1 MNNLRKIWSK
11 TEKIILYTGN
21 CGKLREKAVQSYLES
36 YPQNV
41 DNVDK
46 KVGNMCLYKKYC

>member
-21 CGKLREKAVQSYLES
+21 CGKLREKAVQSYLKS